1 MSDFSIQNQEIID
14 GSSRLV
20 KKEKNFNRIDYSLDN
35 MKHNKAY
42 LEFLKKNNKED
53 KDEIILEKFKK
64 SFEQYR
70 VNWKKFPEKMY
81 ENNIDDYNNFDF
93 SNHGPLCVDIETA
106 AICDLAC
113 PHCYREYILTPDK
126 IMKFENYKKII
137 DEISELKVPSIKLN
151 WRGEPLLN
159 PNINKFIEYAKMRGI
174 LEVSINT
181 NATNLNEKTAE
192 SLIKSGLD
200 FMIYSFDGGTK
211 QTYEKMRPGRF
222 KKNNFEAVYNN
233 IKNFYL
239 IRKKMGAKFPVTK
252 IQMVLTSE
260 TRGELNN
267 FYGLF
272 NNYVDDVTVTPYS
285 ERGGNLDDLNIDQKN
300 KIKNYIKKNKLKDD
314 LNYKVQAENRISIEN
329 GRKPCEQIFQR
340 LMITYDG
347 RVAMCCMDWGA
358 KHCVGYTSK
367 EGFNI
372 DKTLSDLKR
381 KIESNQKGFELLIN
395 AKYPENLNS
404 PKNEVQTLKEIWGGR
419 EINKIRNLHKK
430 KQLNQIEI
438 CRKCNFKDTYEWK
451 EIK

>member
-1 MSDFSIQNQEIID
+1 
-14 GSSRLV
+14 
-20 KKEKNFNRIDYSLDN
+20 
-35 MKHNKAY
+35 
-42 LEFLKKNNKED
+42 
-53 KDEIILEKFKK
+53 
-64 SFEQYR
+64 
-70 VNWKKFPEKMY
+70 
-81 ENNIDDYNNFDF
+81 
-93 SNHGPLCVDIETA
+93 
-106 AICDLAC
+106 
-113 PHCYREYILTPDK
+113 
-126 IMKFENYKKII
+126 
-137 DEISELKVPSIKLN
+137 
-151 WRGEPLLN
+151 
-159 PNINKFIEYAKMRGI
+159 
-174 LEVSINT
+174 
-181 NATNLNEKTAE
+181 
-192 SLIKSGLD
+192 
-200 FMIYSFDGGTK
+200 
-211 QTYEKMRPGRF
+211 
-222 KKNNFEAVYNN
+222 
-233 IKNFYL
+233 
-239 IRKKMGAKFPVTK
+239 MGAKFPVTK

-267 FYGLF
+267 FYDLF

-372 DKTLSDLKR
+372 DKTLSDLK

-430 KQLNQIEI
+430 QLNQIEI
-438 CRKCNFKDTYEWK
+438 CRKCDFKDTYEWK